1 MRNAGFL
8 GLGVLLILVQG
19 NLYRLIAP
27 LARFMGW
34 LWSTGDVAGL
44 TPSLLL
50 PLIIFLGVHEH
61 SMPRGALLAFV
72 FGYLT
77 DLLSGAPIMLFT
89 FISVVIWWLSR
100 VLGVRLTAQTFL
112 TRMSLAFLFALVE
125 GGMVLMLLAIF
136 GADNRRPLEILVT
149 VVPHAV
155 TTALCSPIVFR
166 LARRLHQGTL
176 SVQAAGEGSP

>member
-8 GLGVLLILVQG
+8 GLGILLILIQG
-19 NLYRLIAP
+19 NLHRLLGP
-27 LARFMGW
+27 LAHLMGW
-34 LWSTGDVAGL
+34 LWHRGDVAGL

-61 SMPRGALLAFV
+61 SMARGALLAFG

-77 DLLSGAPIMLFT
+77 DLCSGAPIMLFT
-89 FISVVIWWLSR
+89 FISVLIWWLSR

-112 TRMSLAFLFALVE
+112 TRMSLAFVFALVE
-125 GGMVLMLLAIF
+125 GGLVLMLLAIF
-136 GADNRRPLEILVT
+136 GADNRRPLEILVA

-155 TTALCSPIVFR
+155 STALFSPIVFR

-176 SVQAAGEGSP
+176 SVQAAGEGAP